1 MSTYYCSPKVEIDAY
16 YDLLRANGDDS
27 TVVSPS
33 VRVSISSL
41 KLPHCLSVL
50 LHGISYLLHPLISH
64 VTAQSKSPS
73 LSLPLCLSLSLSL
86 SFFFFSP
93 PSLSHSLLSLPL
105 FFTLFIS
112 SYSLF
117 FEFLHCS
124 LLGKFELVLCIL
136 TNWMTIWLM
145 TISKLLKQ
153 MHQIYWRSH
162 SCIHFY

>member
-86 SFFFFSP
+86 SLSSFSPLHLSLTLSFLYHYSSLFLFPLIRFFSNF
-93 PSLSHSLLSLPL
+93 STAASWENSN
-105 FFTLFIS
+105 
-112 SYSLF
+112 SYYVF
-117 FEFLHCS
+117 
-124 LLGKFELVLCIL
+124 
-136 TNWMTIWLM
+136 
-145 TISKLLKQ
+145 
-153 MHQIYWRSH
+153 
-162 SCIHFY
+162 